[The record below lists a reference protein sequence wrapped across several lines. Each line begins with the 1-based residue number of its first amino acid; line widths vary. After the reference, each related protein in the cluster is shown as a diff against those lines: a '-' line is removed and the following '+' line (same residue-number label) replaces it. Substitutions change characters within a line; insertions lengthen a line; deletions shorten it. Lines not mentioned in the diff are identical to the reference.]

1 MADQNY
7 QLGVLTAA
15 VEALTRAVEEN
26 TKQNKELSQR
36 IGVLE
41 NKYRFGRGMFFG
53 ALVALGFLAYG
64 AKGMLLKFLGVF
76 L

>member
-15 VEALTRAVEEN
+15 VEALTRAVQEN
-26 TKQNKELSQR
+26 TEQNKALSQR
-36 IGVLE
+36 LEVLE

-53 ALVALGFLAYG
+53 VLVALGFVVYG
-64 AKGMLLKFLGVF
+64 AKGMLLKFLGVVF
-76 L
+76 